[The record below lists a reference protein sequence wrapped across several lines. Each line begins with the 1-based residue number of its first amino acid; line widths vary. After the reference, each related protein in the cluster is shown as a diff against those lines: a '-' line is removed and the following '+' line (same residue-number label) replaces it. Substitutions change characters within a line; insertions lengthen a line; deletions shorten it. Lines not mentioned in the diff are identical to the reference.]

1 MALIKE
7 KLGDQLGFVELD
19 DPWYPLAER
28 LETLSGRGP
37 QANKLNVDKLPLE
50 KPRIYFA
57 VGGGTSVAADRFG
70 LVYPQEIN
78 QGKSEPRVDIRC
90 ENVPSSFFLT
100 SAEEEIYMPLQAVV
114 DPVWSQLRG
123 WKIVP

>member
-78 QGKSEPRVDIRC
+78 QGKSEPRVHIRC
-90 ENVPSSFFLT
+90 ENVPSSFF
-100 SAEEEIYMPLQAVV
+100 
-114 DPVWSQLRG
+114 
-123 WKIVP
+123 